1 MNGYSR
7 LLTTQGHPSCSA
19 DQRGRLRLAMMNP
32 ELIPKSATTYQMSE
46 LPSSPLPLF
55 FKARAMNVHASSTGL
70 ALDEVSSLAS
80 T

>member
-1 MNGYSR
+1 
-7 LLTTQGHPSCSA
+7 
-19 DQRGRLRLAMMNP
+19 MMNP